1 MASKPSKRR
10 RGRSGIVE
18 KPETFRTR
26 CEAYFEQLHED
37 NGKTLRKEPTAPTI
51 ARLALFVGFNHVQT
65 FHDQADR
72 GDEFPQSS
80 GFLAQE
86 GTPLIRNAI

>member
-1 MASKPSKRR
+1 MPAGMFPAITARATNAR
-10 RGRSGIVE
+10 YDREENSG
-18 KPETFRTR
+18 
-26 CEAYFEQLHED
+26 L
-37 NGKTLRKEPTAPTI
+37 NSG
-51 ARLALFVGFNHVQT
+51 LALFVGFNHVQT